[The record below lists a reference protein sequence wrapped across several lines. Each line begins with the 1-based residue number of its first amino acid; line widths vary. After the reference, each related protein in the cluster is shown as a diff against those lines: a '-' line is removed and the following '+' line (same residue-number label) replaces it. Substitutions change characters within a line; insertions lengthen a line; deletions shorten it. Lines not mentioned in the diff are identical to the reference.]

1 MALMVE
7 SGFPGSRAVA
17 MAELSRSTA
26 TRSAAETSVMV
37 RDTSVAASMAR
48 SAMPGCGIGCG
59 ISTFTMASPSN
70 LDRDPMRPPP
80 LAIRARAF

>member
-17 MAELSRSTA
+17 IAELSRSTA

-37 RDTSVAASMAR
+37 RDTSVAASIAR
-48 SAMPGCGIGCG
+48 SATPAWGIGWGVSTLTNG
-59 ISTFTMASPSN
+59 ILLIF
-70 LDRDPMRPPP
+70 DGDPMRPPP